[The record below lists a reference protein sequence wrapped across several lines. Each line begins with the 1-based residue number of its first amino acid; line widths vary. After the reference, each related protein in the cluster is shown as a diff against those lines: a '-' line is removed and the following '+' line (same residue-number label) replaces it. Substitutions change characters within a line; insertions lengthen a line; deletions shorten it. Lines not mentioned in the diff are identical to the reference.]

1 MASHEKSTDTVPI
14 PALLVERAIALAR
27 AEAGLA
33 LVHTRRIAVRG
44 ISALLG
50 TVVACAFAQLTLVL
64 LVVWPVLAAHV
75 PLINLLFGV
84 LGSVAMAGAGA
95 AFAVWAW
102 AGIARERRSGEGHA
116 ARAAG
121 AVSSGA
127 SGDDR
132 SSSPAQLQARKAE
145 TPSETRAPAEPTLRE
160 YATRDQPRTDNLAE
174 RVTL

>member
-1 MASHEKSTDTVPI
+1 MASHEKSTETVPI

-50 TVVACAFAQLTLVL
+50 TVVACAFGQLTLVL
-64 LVVWPVLAAHV
+64 LVVWPVLAARV
-75 PLINLLFGV
+75 PLISLLFGV
-84 LGSVAMAGAGA
+84 LASIALAGAGA

-102 AGIARERRSGEGHA
+102 AGVARERRSGERLSA
-116 ARAAG
+116 SAAG
-121 AVSSGA
+121 AVSSG
-127 SGDDR
+127 GG
-132 SSSPAQLQARKAE
+132 SSSHADLQARNAE
-145 TPSETRAPAEPTLRE
+145 TSSDTRAPGEPTLRE
-160 YATRDQPRTDNLAE
+160 YATRERPRTDDLAE